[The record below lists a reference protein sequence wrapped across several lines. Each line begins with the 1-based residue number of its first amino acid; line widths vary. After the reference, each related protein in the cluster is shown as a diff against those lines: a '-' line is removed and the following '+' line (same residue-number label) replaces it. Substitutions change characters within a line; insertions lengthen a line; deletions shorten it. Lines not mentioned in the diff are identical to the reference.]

1 MAAAPRAG
9 THTEPRFERKNQ
21 IKSTKNVALH
31 FRANATPLQAKSMT
45 YATSTRANCRRW
57 VKPSSSWAPSR
68 LLSHGRLS
76 PQQRSVLVLLN
87 TPLRKLVPA
96 ALRLQPAT
104 ADFRLNDHQRLKR
117 IL

>member
-31 FRANATPLQAKSMT
+31 FRAGATPLQAKSMT

-57 VKPSSSWAPSR
+57 VSGVPTRRKGIGVREVAQANAADQRRNAMRGPA
-68 LLSHGRLS
+68 LSGRLEGCPLWFS
-76 PQQRSVLVLLN
+76 DKTPFGEIVLPRSS
-87 TPLRKLVPA
+87 
-96 ALRLQPAT
+96 
-104 ADFRLNDHQRLKR
+104 
-117 IL
+117 

>member
-9 THTEPRFERKNQ
+9 THTESRFERKNQ

-57 VKPSSSWAPSR
+57 AR
-68 LLSHGRLS
+68 RRGEGRHCRGLGH
-76 PQQRSVLVLLN
+76 RHLGRDLVFG
-87 TPLRKLVPA
+87 RR
-96 ALRLQPAT
+96 ALQFLELQLDLIEKARR
-104 ADFRLNDHQRLKR
+104 AFRAR
-117 IL
+117 